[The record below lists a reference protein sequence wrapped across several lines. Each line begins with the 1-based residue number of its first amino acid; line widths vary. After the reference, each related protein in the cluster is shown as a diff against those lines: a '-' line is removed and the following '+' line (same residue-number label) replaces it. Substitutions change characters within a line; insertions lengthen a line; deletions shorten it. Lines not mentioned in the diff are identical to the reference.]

1 MHGQDIVQYGQV
13 EQENIFLTIMKQII
27 NIIKA
32 HIAECKSMGNMFDLP
47 QIDIDGVD
55 VTKES
60 LKGDGA
66 TLYHDVYD
74 IKLADGQSI
83 HIDYKSK
90 DQCRS
95 YQVRPDR
102 SKIEISCSNQEH
114 NFNDAWD
121 ENS

>member
-1 MHGQDIVQYGQV
+1 MI
-13 EQENIFLTIMKQII
+13 EQII
-27 NIIKA
+27 NIIKVR
-32 HIAECKSMGNMFDLP
+32 IAECKGTGDMFELP
-47 QIDIDGVD
+47 QIEIDGVT
-55 VTKES
+55 VKKES

-66 TLYHDVYD
+66 TLYHDVYG
-74 IKLADGQSI
+74 IELPNGESI
-83 HIDYKSK
+83 HIDYRSK

-102 SKIEISCSNQEH
+102 SKIEITCSNQDL

>member
-1 MHGQDIVQYGQV
+1 M
-13 EQENIFLTIMKQII
+13 MKQII
-27 NIIKA
+27 DIIKA
-32 HIAECKSMGNMFDLP
+32 HIAECKSTGNMFDLS
-47 QIDIDGVD
+47 QIDIEGVE
-55 VTKES
+55 VKMES

-66 TLYHDVYD
+66 TLYHDVYSINLPNGD
-74 IKLADGQSI
+74 SI
-83 HIDYKSK
+83 HIDYRSK

-102 SKIEISCSNQEH
+102 SKIVVTCSNQDY

>member
-1 MHGQDIVQYGQV
+1 MI
-13 EQENIFLTIMKQII
+13 ERII
-27 NIIKA
+27 TIIKA
-32 HIAECKSMGNMFDLP
+32 HIAECKSSGNMFDLT
-47 QIDIDGVD
+47 QINIEGVT

-66 TLYHDVYD
+66 ILYHDVYD
-74 IKLADGQSI
+74 IEMSNGESI

-102 SKIEISCSNQEH
+102 SKIAITCSNPEF
-114 NFNDAWD
+114 NFEDSWD

>member
-1 MHGQDIVQYGQV
+1 M
-13 EQENIFLTIMKQII
+13 ERII
-27 NIIKA
+27 NIIKSR
-32 HIAECKSMGNMFDLP
+32 IAECKSSGNMFELP
-47 QIDIDGVD
+47 QMDFEGVT

-74 IKLADGQSI
+74 IEMPNGEGI
-83 HIDYKSK
+83 HIDYRSK

-95 YQVRPDR
+95 YQARPDR
-102 SKIEISCSNQEH
+102 SKLEVKCSNPDY